1 MTRSPVD
8 DGLLRCDGTLVVH
21 ADGGME
27 CTEPYCD
34 ECDPIGHR
42 LVLDCDDIDGGC
54 NCEHTA
60 VVAAELAG

>member
-1 MTRSPVD
+1 MRTSPVD

-21 ADGGME
+21 ADGGAE
-27 CTEPYCD
+27 CTEPHCD
-34 ECDPIGHR
+34 EPDPIGHR

-54 NCEHTA
+54 GCARST